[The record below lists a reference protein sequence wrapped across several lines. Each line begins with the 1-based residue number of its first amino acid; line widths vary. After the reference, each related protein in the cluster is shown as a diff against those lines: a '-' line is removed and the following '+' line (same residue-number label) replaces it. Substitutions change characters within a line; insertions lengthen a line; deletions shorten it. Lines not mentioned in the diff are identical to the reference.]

1 MEGVPFHGVLSKRKE
16 AGMTRRRHLGILALA
31 VVLLCAPALLG
42 AAAPA
47 TLRVMWWGDQTRADI
62 TNKMLQLFASRNSDV
77 AIQTEFTPFSGYFD
91 KLNTQLASGTA
102 PDMFTLG
109 SNILDYA
116 IQGVLLNM
124 RPYVVGGIIRTEG
137 ISSSLM
143 DFNTIDGRLCGVS
156 IGANSRGMLANTAMF
171 QKAGVALP
179 GADWSWDDFV
189 KIANTI
195 AQKLGSGYYGTY
207 DNSGQNDPTENFL
220 KQNGQMT
227 YDMAHKS
234 LGFTADTVKQ
244 WWTLWDN
251 LRKSG
256 GAVPPDVQVATGPP
270 NDVSKSLVPQGKVA
284 MVFMP
289 TNQLADYQKL
299 TQDKLVLLPVP
310 RGPKGSAMTV
320 ESSQNICA
328 WIKTKYP
335 GPVAR
340 VVDFWVNEPDAA
352 KILGNNRGV
361 PVSASGRA
369 ALKESVSATDKIIY
383 DYHDLVSRD
392 QSVKATYNIPGFNEY
407 SKLLSDEA
415 QSIAFGKASI
425 DQAVQDYLAKLKQ
438 ILAANLPK

>member
-1 MEGVPFHGVLSKRKE
+1 
-16 AGMTRRRHLGILALA
+16 MTRRRSLVLLVIAA
-31 VVLLCAPALLG
+31 ALLCAPAL
-42 AAAPA
+42 AATAAPV
-47 TLRVMWWGDQTRADI
+47 TLRVMWWGDQARADI

-77 AIQTEFTPFSGYFD
+77 TFQTEFTPFAGYFD

-116 IQGVLLNM
+116 IQGVLLNL
-124 RPYVVGGIIRTEG
+124 RPYVVGGNIRTDG
-137 ISSSLM
+137 VSSALM
-143 DFNTIDGRLCGVS
+143 DFNTIDGKLSGMSV
-156 IGANSRGMLANTAMF
+156 GANSRGILVNTAMF

-179 GADWSWDDFV
+179 AATWTWDDFV
-189 KIANTI
+189 KISNQVAKN
-195 AQKLGSGYYGTY
+195 LGTGYYGTY
-207 DNSGQNDPTENFL
+207 DNSGQNDPTENYL

-234 LGFTADTVKQ
+234 LGFTPDVVKK
-244 WWTLWDN
+244 WWTMWDG

-310 RGPKGSAMTV
+310 QGPKGAAMTV
-320 ESSQNICA
+320 ESSQNIVA
-328 WIKTKYP
+328 YIKSKNP

-340 VVDFWVNEPDAA
+340 VIDFWVNDPDAA

-361 PVSASGRA
+361 PVSAPARA
-369 ALKESVSATDKIIY
+369 ALKDSVSATDKIIY
-383 DYHDLVSRD
+383 DYLDLVSKD

-407 SKLLSDEA
+407 SKLLSDEGQA
-415 QSIAFGKASI
+415 IAFGKTTI
-425 DQAVQDYLAKLKQ
+425 DQAVTDYVAKLKQ
-438 ILAANLPK
+438 ILAANLPQ